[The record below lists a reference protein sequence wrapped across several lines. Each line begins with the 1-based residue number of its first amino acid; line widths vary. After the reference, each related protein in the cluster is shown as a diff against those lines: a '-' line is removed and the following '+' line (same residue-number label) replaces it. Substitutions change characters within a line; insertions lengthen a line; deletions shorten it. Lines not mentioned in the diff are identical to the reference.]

1 MERRA
6 SKRGSALLLGS
17 IMAIA
22 TVLVAD
28 GQKKLPDK
36 PPDNQDI
43 DVIKVDTTLVTVPVT
58 IKQHGKVVA
67 DLKPEN
73 IHIYE
78 DGVEQTIV
86 YFDSPDRNI
95 EGENYPRS
103 GVGGQKPLTVALML
117 DTSDST
123 EFRLK
128 PIQDAAAAFA
138 DLLQPDDRMLLMS
151 FDKNVR
157 VISNAT
163 NDRAAL
169 RSGIDQLRTGG
180 GTSLYEAMDSVMTWF
195 NHIGGRKA
203 VVVLTDGV
211 DTASPKAT
219 YESTLSSVAKSDVVI
234 YPIQY
239 DTYSDFA
246 DNPSRQSVAVGGI
259 TTMSHATKNGEAA
272 SEAYKR
278 ARTYLSELARLSGGT
293 LRFSDSVK
301 NLSKSF
307 AQIAAQLREQYTLGY
322 YPTNKTANGV
332 PRKIKITVDRPEVNV
347 ATRKS
352 YIYAQR
358 N

>member
-6 SKRGSALLLGS
+6 SRRGPALLLGS
-17 IMAIA
+17 MMALA

-36 PPDNQDI
+36 PPEDQDI
-43 DVIKVDTTLVTVPVT
+43 DVIKVETTFVTVPVT

-78 DGVEQTIV
+78 DGVEQKIV
-86 YFDSPDRNI
+86 YFDGPDRNI
-95 EGENYPRS
+95 EGGNYPRS
-103 GVGGQKPLTVALML
+103 SESQKPLTVALML

-123 EFRLK
+123 ELRLK

-138 DLLQPDDRMLLMS
+138 DLLKPDDRMLLMS

-157 VISNAT
+157 VVSNAT

-259 TTMSHATKNGEAA
+259 TTMAHATKNGEAA

-278 ARTYLSELARLSGGT
+278 ARIYLSELARLSGGT

-322 YPTNKTANGV
+322 YPTNRTANSV
-332 PRKIKITVDRPEVNV
+332 PRKIKITVDRPNVNV

-352 YIYAQR
+352 YIYAPR

>member
-1 MERRA
+1 MALATA
-6 SKRGSALLLGS
+6 S
-17 IMAIA
+17 
-22 TVLVAD
+22 VAD
-28 GQKKLPDK
+28 GQKKPSDK
-36 PPDNQDI
+36 PPPDDQDI
-43 DVIKVDTTLVTVPVT
+43 DVVKVETTFVTVPVT

-67 DLKPEN
+67 DLRPEH
-73 IHIYE
+73 IHLYE
-78 DGVEQTIV
+78 DGVEQKII
-86 YFDSPDRNI
+86 YFDPPDSSTRSSSPT
-95 EGENYPRS
+95 GKVENAE
-103 GVGGQKPLTVALML
+103 KPLTVALL
-117 DTSDST
+117 IDVSDST

-128 PIQDAAAAFA
+128 QIEDSAVAFA
-138 DLLQPDDRMLLMS
+138 DLLRPDDRMLVMS

-157 VISNAT
+157 VVSDAT
-163 NDRAAL
+163 NDRTAL
-169 RSGIDQLRTGG
+169 RSGIDRLRTGG

-195 NHIGGRKA
+195 NHISGRKT
-203 VVVLTDGV
+203 VVLLTDGV

-259 TTMSHATKNGEAA
+259 TTMAHATKNGEAA

-322 YPTNKTANGV
+322 YPANKTANGV
-332 PRKIKITVDRPEVNV
+332 PRKIKITVDRPDVNV

-352 YIYAQR
+352 YIYVPH